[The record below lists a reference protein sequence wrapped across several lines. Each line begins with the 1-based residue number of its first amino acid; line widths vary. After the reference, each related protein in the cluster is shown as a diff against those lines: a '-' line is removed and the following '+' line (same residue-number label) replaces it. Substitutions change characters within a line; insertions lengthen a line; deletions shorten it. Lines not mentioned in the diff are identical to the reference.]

1 MTIAE
6 KVNQSVNGTLFTVH
20 KEFFYKCYNEDA
32 MVFVQKVRKYKVSSK
47 FVKLTALLLLAISC
61 GSLNAQTSVAATGGD
76 ASGSG
81 GSASYTVG
89 QVVYTTATGTTGSVA
104 QGVQQPYEISITVGV
119 EEKTIGLV
127 AFPNPTKDQLNLSVA
142 GFTNQQ
148 YIYQLYDASG
158 KLVKSDKV
166 SSSTTSINTQALTPG
181 IYLLSVLDNNSII
194 KTFRIIKN

>member
-1 MTIAE
+1 MI
-6 KVNQSVNGTLFTVH
+6 
-20 KEFFYKCYNEDA
+20 
-32 MVFVQKVRKYKVSSK
+32 
-47 FVKLTALLLLAISC
+47 KLKSTALLLLAISC
-61 GSLNAQTSVAATGGD
+61 GSLNAQTSVTATGGD

-119 EEKTIGLV
+119 EEKTIGLA

-142 GFTNQQ
+142 GFTTQQ

-181 IYLLSVLDNNSII
+181 VYLLSVLDNNSII
-194 KTFRIIKN
+194 KNFRIIKN

>member
-1 MTIAE
+1 MI
-6 KVNQSVNGTLFTVH
+6 KLQST
-20 KEFFYKCYNEDA
+20 
-32 MVFVQKVRKYKVSSK
+32 
-47 FVKLTALLLLAISC
+47 LLLVVISC
-61 GSLNAQTSVAATGGD
+61 GSLNAQTSVAAAGGD

-89 QVVYTTATGTTGSVA
+89 QVVYTTATGTTGSAA

-119 EEKTIGLV
+119 EEKTIGLA

-181 IYLLSVLDNNSII
+181 IYLLSVLGNNSII

>member
-1 MTIAE
+1 MI
-6 KVNQSVNGTLFTVH
+6 
-20 KEFFYKCYNEDA
+20 
-32 MVFVQKVRKYKVSSK
+32 
-47 FVKLTALLLLAISC
+47 KLKSTALLLLAISC

-104 QGVQQPYEISITVGV
+104 QGVQQPYDISITVGV

-142 GFTNQQ
+142 GFTTQQ

-181 IYLLSVLDNNSII
+181 VYLLSVLDNNSII
-194 KTFRIIKN
+194 KNFRIIKN